1 LREECIGI
9 FKDRFYAGIDLV
21 FFQRAVMGKA
31 LADEIPERF
40 QKNRAEEILILVAYF
55 KKLLGCLERLVA

>member
-1 LREECIGI
+1 
-9 FKDRFYAGIDLV
+9 
-21 FFQRAVMGKA
+21 MGKA
-31 LADEIPERF
+31 LADEIPKRF